1 MKTVILVL
9 AASLVATFTPAYAG
23 PCSQEIAMVTK
34 LLGGGGSASSVAGA
48 AAPSIGGAATGA
60 LGTGT
65 PSAADAAGA
74 MSPAA
79 GNAEALQNVQLAQK
93 ADQAGDETSCM
104 DYISK
109 AKQLLGLVQ

>member
-9 AASLVATFTPAYAG
+9 AASLVVPFAPAYAG

-48 AAPSIGGAATGA
+48 AAPSVGGAATGA
-60 LGTGT
+60 LGTAV
-65 PSAADAAGA
+65 PSAGAGA
-74 MSPAA
+74 TNPA

-93 ADQAGDETSCM
+93 ADQAGDESSCM